1 MTKSN
6 IFFNNCRLN
15 DKKSLKQHIK
25 ILTGPTF
32 YDNCYLCEKIKG
44 MGILVEIRLVL
55 CDDDAAELKE
65 LREYVTEYMNSRGFY
80 GEAVCFSSPAELL
93 QYSRTAPLDRV
104 TVYLLDIIMPDFD
117 GIDLGKRIRETDK
130 SSAVIY
136 ISSSK
141 EYSLDAF
148 SVRAFSYLVK
158 PFSQEKLFAEL
169 DECLDRIQAVP
180 QKLMIKTTDR
190 TVSVPIQEII
200 AVEYLDHR
208 LIYQLANGEK
218 LKGAYYKQSFD
229 VQAQKLHQI
238 GVFLKISASYLINS
252 LNVSGVKADEFIMR
266 DGSQYK
272 ITRKYADSK
281 KLYMDSEIRR
291 LKTVCL
297 NNDN

>member
-1 MTKSN
+1 M
-6 IFFNNCRLN
+6 
-15 DKKSLKQHIK
+15 K
-25 ILTGPTF
+25 ILA
-32 YDNCYLCEKIKG
+32 E
-44 MGILVEIRLVL
+44 MRLVL
-55 CDDDAAELKE
+55 CDDDAAELNE
-65 LREYVTEYMNSRGFY
+65 LREYITEYINSRGLY
-80 GEAVCFSSPAELL
+80 GEAVCFSSSAEVL
-93 QYSRTAPLDRV
+93 QYVRTAPPDCV

-117 GIDLGKRIRETDK
+117 GITLGKKIRETDK
-130 SSAVIY
+130 NSTVIY
-136 ISSSK
+136 ISNSK

-148 SVRAFSYLVK
+148 SVRAFSYLIK
-158 PFSQEKLFAEL
+158 PFSQQKLFEEL
-169 DECLDRIQAVP
+169 DECLDRFQVVP
-180 QKLMIKTTDR
+180 QKLMIKTADR

-229 VQAQKLHQI
+229 VQAQKLHQT

-252 LNVSGVKADEFIMR
+252 RNVSGIKADEFIMR
-266 DGSQYK
+266 NGSQYK

-291 LKTVCL
+291 LKTVYL

>member
-1 MTKSN
+1 MA
-6 IFFNNCRLN
+6 
-15 DKKSLKQHIK
+15 
-25 ILTGPTF
+25 
-32 YDNCYLCEKIKG
+32 
-44 MGILVEIRLVL
+44 EIRLVL
-55 CDDDAAELKE
+55 CDDDAADLKE
-65 LREYVTEYMNSRGFY
+65 LRGRAAEYINSRGLY
-80 GEAVCFSSPAELL
+80 GEAVCFSSSAEVLH
-93 QYSRTAPLDRV
+93 YADKAPSDCV
-104 TVYLLDIIMPDFD
+104 TVYILDIIMPDLD
-117 GIDLGKRIRETDK
+117 GIDLGKKIRETDK
-130 SSAVIY
+130 NSAVIY
-136 ISSSK
+136 ISNSK

-169 DECLDRIQAVP
+169 DECLDRFQAVP
-180 QKLMIKTTDR
+180 QKLMIKTTDW
-190 TVSVPIQEII
+190 TVSVPIEEII

-229 VQAQKLHQI
+229 VQAQKLYQT

-252 LNVSGVKADEFIMR
+252 QNVSGVRANEFIMR

-281 KLYMDSEIRR
+281 KRYMESEIRR
-291 LKTVCL
+291 LKTVCS